1 MNNSYHSHPFW
12 GNRSPLSSLAGLALI
27 LISSSRLAYTLTV
40 SVGLLWIYLLTGIS
54 LWFARSI
61 LPERGRSL
69 VILAISCFIGA
80 LYLWVHLL
88 INPFLG
94 MECFFPILL
103 GPLVYTGSGTAERIQ
118 TMDLSEGLA
127 ASFFDV
133 LVYCGLSIALSL
145 IREPLGFL
153 SLSFPGG
160 SRGMIFFFAG
170 KTSLL
175 YPVSLS
181 SGAFLLLG
189 YGIVIYNFLRG
200 RNNSGEEDQ

>member
-1 MNNSYHSHPFW
+1 
-12 GNRSPLSSLAGLALI
+12 
-27 LISSSRLAYTLTV
+27 LAYALTV
-40 SVGLLWIYLLTGIS
+40 SIGLLWLYLLTGLS
-54 LWFARSI
+54 LWFARHI
-61 LPERGRSL
+61 LPERGGSL

-80 LYLWVHLL
+80 MYLWVHLL

-103 GPLVYTGSGTAERIQ
+103 GPLIYTGSGTAERIR
-118 TMDLSEGLA
+118 TMDLGDRLA
-127 ASFFDV
+127 ASFFDA
-133 LVYCGLSIALSL
+133 LVYCGLSIALAL

-189 YGIVIYNFLRG
+189 YGIVLYNVLRG
-200 RNNSGEEDQ
+200 RGNSGEEDE

>member
-1 MNNSYHSHPFW
+1 LAYALTVGIGLLW
-12 GNRSPLSSLAGLALI
+12 LYLLAGL
-27 LISSSRLAYTLTV
+27 
-40 SVGLLWIYLLTGIS
+40 S
-54 LWFARSI
+54 LWFARRI

-80 LYLWVHLL
+80 LYLWIHLL

-103 GPLVYTGSGTAERIQ
+103 GPLIYTGSGMAERIQ
-118 TMDLSEGLA
+118 TMDPGEGLA
-127 ASFFDV
+127 ASFFNA
-133 LVYCGLSIALSL
+133 LVYCGLSIALAL

-160 SRGMIFFFAG
+160 GRGIIFFFDG

-181 SGAFLLLG
+181 SGALLLLG
-189 YGIVIYNFLRG
+189 YGIVLYNVLRG
-200 RNNSGEEDQ
+200 RGSSGEEDE

>member
-1 MNNSYHSHPFW
+1 
-12 GNRSPLSSLAGLALI
+12 
-27 LISSSRLAYTLTV
+27 LAYALTV
-40 SVGLLWIYLLTGIS
+40 SIGLLWLYLLGGLS
-54 LWFARSI
+54 VRLARGI

-69 VILAISCFIGA
+69 VILAISCFVGA
-80 LYLWVHLL
+80 LYLWIHLL

-103 GPLVYTGSGTAERIQ
+103 GPLVYTGSGAAERIQ
-118 TMDLSEGLA
+118 TMDLSDGLA

-133 LVYCGLSIALSL
+133 LVYCGLSIALAL
-145 IREPLGFL
+145 VREPLGFL

-181 SGAFLLLG
+181 SGALLLLG
-189 YGIVIYNFLRG
+189 YGVALYNFLRG
-200 RNNSGEEDQ
+200 SGSSGEEDE